1 MTKLLSL
8 GILLQVIF
16 FAGGWVFFMKKLF
29 RDYEVHHHTVQ
40 LIFSVT
46 FALSCIMF
54 ELIIF
59 EILGVL
65 DAGYV
70 VELQITIIHS
80 IGSTNVLQNSSYRF
94 VCWNIALITMLIFVI
109 IVIPFYIGYFIVSNI
124 WFGRS
129 YRVFAKSDQINLFF
143 NSKKNLHQTSV
154 LFCVDVFPLLFLE
167 SWRSISCN

>member
-1 MTKLLSL
+1 MSVFEDTLTIFFSVVSKTYRVSL
-8 GILLQVIF
+8 CLYSSSELQVIF

-40 LIFSVT
+40 LIFSFT

-70 VELQITIIHS
+70 SFFKI
-80 IGSTNVLQNSSYRF
+80 Y
-94 VCWNIALITMLIFVI
+94 VCDT
-109 IVIPFYIGYFIVSNI
+109 
-124 WFGRS
+124 
-129 YRVFAKSDQINLFF
+129 AKE
-143 NSKKNLHQTSV
+143 
-154 LFCVDVFPLLFLE
+154 FLK
-167 SWRSISCN
+167 I